1 MALFSS
7 AALVEVGKYI
17 HPLKMGLI
25 LRNVLKTKI
34 KCRWR
39 SCAVLIWGG
48 GTTKNI
54 KTKQKPD
61 EAVCYLMMSSQ
72 RDCFLHDLST
82 SSGGPF
88 QKRHVGILNN
98 IIVVGLSSWS
108 PKVTGL
114 KRSCSLWNVCVADM
128 TEMPM
133 LQKPK
138 LTPQS
143 WRFHYETQ
151 QSLWLRA

>member
-1 MALFSS
+1 MTQLCSTD
-7 AALVEVGKYI
+7 LGGK
-17 HPLKMGLI
+17 K
-25 LRNVLKTKI
+25 
-34 KCRWR
+34 
-39 SCAVLIWGG
+39 
-48 GTTKNI
+48 TTKSI

-88 QKRHVGILNN
+88 QKRPVGILNN

-114 KRSCSLWNVCVADM
+114 KRSRSL
-128 TEMPM
+128 
-133 LQKPK
+133 
-138 LTPQS
+138 
-143 WRFHYETQ
+143 
-151 QSLWLRA
+151 